1 MSGVRIEDE
10 LGMWQTSS
18 QVGRITAGYHSIVIT
33 VCDQNRLLNVRQV
46 GRFGKPPGMDSL
58 EVSTERGNGNR
69 CIAIVPPFLQSLQ
82 EFPSCSLA
90 IGCFGEEE
98 IILRIFERQRTFY
111 RVTHGERSNFVDAF
125 PSGRTRARENDLA
138 NELRFFLRN
147 HLRNETAHGKS
158 KQIDLIEAQRLN
170 KGDRVARHRLYRV
183 RCR

>member
-1 MSGVRIEDE
+1 MMYFLSLLFSKRRADPF
-10 LGMWQTSS
+10 LLL
-18 QVGRITAGYHSIVIT
+18 SIV
-33 VCDQNRLLNVRQV
+33 
-46 GRFGKPPGMDSL
+46 
-58 EVSTERGNGNR
+58 
-69 CIAIVPPFLQSLQ
+69 PFSLQSLQ

-111 RVTHGERSNFVDAF
+111 HVTDGERSHVVDAF

-158 KQIDLIEAQRLN
+158 KQI
-170 KGDRVARHRLYRV
+170 
-183 RCR
+183 